1 MISEERYNYFEVIGA
16 GQLQISHSAN
26 WKCGGKIGFSFGV
39 QWGRN
44 GYTGGII
51 SREEA
56 VLLAEYILNTIEDK
70 TKLRKRKLNNIN
82 KLIKKEV

>member
-1 MISEERYNYFEVIGA
+1 MINEERYEYFDVIGA
-16 GQLQISHSAN
+16 GRIEISKSAD

-39 QWGRN
+39 EWGRN
-44 GYTGGII
+44 GFTGGVI

-56 VLLAEYILNTIEDK
+56 VLLAEYILNTIDK
-70 TKLRKRKLNNIN
+70 RKLRKRKLNNIN